1 MNLASVDLS
10 QMTRQQ
16 KLALS
21 ALLDE
26 KLQRQKN
33 TAAGADLID
42 FAHAVYPNYAVGS
55 HHKIM
60 AKLFKEIA
68 EGKKKRVI
76 VNVAPR
82 HGKSELTSYLFPAWF
97 LGQRPDA
104 KIIMAT
110 HTASLSEDFGKRVRN
125 LIDSPEYREVFPN
138 TVLAEDSKSAGAWNT
153 TAGGKYYAV
162 GVGGALA
169 GRGADLLV
177 IDDPHSEQDGKSNTK
192 TVFDQAWGWYQTG
205 PRQRLMWGGAIVVVM
220 CMTGDTPVLM
230 ADGTEKPL
238 RDVRPGDDVATHEDG
253 VRTTAK
259 VLNWQSSGVD
269 SIFTVRTQSG
279 RLLRAN
285 ERHPFLVDDGGVQK
299 WVRLK
304 NLQPGMCLVVTKAA
318 EGPHGRKQSPGCAD
332 RAKPQSRI
340 TRNILTHL
348 FTRRGTTESG
358 RAKSARTTGAE
369 GQSRPEGFAPRTTQS
384 GSGRPESGPRRTL
397 QKSGATRGSR
407 LGTAFRRL
415 ISTRFSDAKA
425 AFAQCAASLLQNTI
439 LARTGTASCASTTIT
454 LLGAFEGY
462 SATTATSPSG
472 TQKPQQQQMQWPR
485 TSDFTTDRI
494 VDVTASGE
502 EEVFDIEVERT
513 GNFIANGVV
522 SHNTR
527 WSLMDL
533 TGRLISYQQNNPDA
547 DQWEVVEL
555 PAILPSGKALWPEK
569 WPVEELLRTKATL
582 EPRYWNAQYQQ
593 KPASD
598 ESAIIKREWWREWP
612 HEDPPKCSFVIQTWD
627 TAHERS
633 NSADYSACTTWGIF
647 DEVVQEG
654 PEAGKVRPA
663 IILLDAF
670 KARMEF
676 PELKEVC
683 LRHWTEWQ
691 PDAFIVEKKA
701 AGAPL
706 IQELRQMGIPVSE
719 FSPSRGNDK
728 TVRVNAIADIFAS
741 GRVWA
746 PRTRWAM
753 EVIEE
758 CATFPV
764 GVKDDYVDCT
774 SCALLR
780 YRQGRFI
787 SLDTD
792 VQDEPKRFKS
802 SRMAGYY

>member
-1 MNLASVDLS
+1 
-10 QMTRQQ
+10 MTRQQ

-42 FAHAVYPNYAVGS
+42 FAHAVYPNYAVGA

-205 PRQRLMWGGAIVVVM
+205 PRQRLMWGGAIVIVM
-220 CMTGDTPVLM
+220 
-230 ADGTEKPL
+230 
-238 RDVRPGDDVATHEDG
+238 
-253 VRTTAK
+253 
-259 VLNWQSSGVD
+259 
-269 SIFTVRTQSG
+269 
-279 RLLRAN
+279 
-285 ERHPFLVDDGGVQK
+285 
-299 WVRLK
+299 
-304 NLQPGMCLVVTKAA
+304 
-318 EGPHGRKQSPGCAD
+318 
-332 RAKPQSRI
+332 
-340 TRNILTHL
+340 
-348 FTRRGTTESG
+348 
-358 RAKSARTTGAE
+358 
-369 GQSRPEGFAPRTTQS
+369 
-384 GSGRPESGPRRTL
+384 
-397 QKSGATRGSR
+397 
-407 LGTAFRRL
+407 
-415 ISTRFSDAKA
+415 
-425 AFAQCAASLLQNTI
+425 
-439 LARTGTASCASTTIT
+439 
-454 LLGAFEGY
+454 
-462 SATTATSPSG
+462 
-472 TQKPQQQQMQWPR
+472 
-485 TSDFTTDRI
+485 
-494 VDVTASGE
+494 
-502 EEVFDIEVERT
+502 
-513 GNFIANGVV
+513 
-522 SHNTR
+522 TR
-527 WSLMDL
+527 WSLVDL
-533 TGRLISYQQNNPDA
+533 SGRLISYQQNNSDA

-569 WPVEELLRTKATL
+569 WPVEELQRTKATL

-802 SRMAGYY
+802 SRLAGYY